1 MTLFASK
8 PTYVEAVQHTGDFV
22 VLEEFAGMKV
32 TIRPDDG
39 SLLLLAGKDGAQDWV
54 PVPLNHW
61 LVRQPG
67 DLSDIWPVDPDYFEA
82 RYEEATNGALAGAPE
97 RSDLAYHEA
106 HYDGRE
112 DD

>member
-8 PTYVEAVQHTGDFV
+8 PTYVEAIQHTGDFTA
-22 VLEEFAGMKV
+22 LQEFAGMKV
-32 TIRPDDG
+32 DIRPDDG

-61 LVRQPG
+61 LVHQPG

-82 RYEEATNGALAGAPE
+82 KYEPSASGSPEGGAT
-97 RSDLAYHEA
+97 
-106 HYDGRE
+106 
-112 DD
+112 